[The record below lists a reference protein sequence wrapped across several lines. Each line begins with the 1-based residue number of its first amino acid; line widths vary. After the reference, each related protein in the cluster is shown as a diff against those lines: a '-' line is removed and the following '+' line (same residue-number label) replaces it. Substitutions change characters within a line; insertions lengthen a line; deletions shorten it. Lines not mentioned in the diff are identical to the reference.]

1 MAETQII
8 LQTNLPFDFH
18 SVIHSHGWADLLPN
32 HFHEENNVLSRIE
45 ELKSGKVVK
54 LNISAIQQTGRDCVK
69 TQIRHKGKLS
79 KKDLDEIE
87 KLTRHM
93 LRLDEDMS
101 EFYEL
106 CRQHGKPW
114 NNMVDGKGRLLRSPR
129 LFEDMVKVIC
139 TTNIQWGGTRRMI
152 REIVETYGEPFPL
165 NDGLKSFPTPN
176 RIARQ
181 SFEVFQSSL
190 RLGYRAAYIYD
201 LSVDMSRNPA
211 VYEELQEGIQ
221 DTLDIKK
228 RLLSIKGIGN
238 YAAATVLMLLG
249 RYDEIPVDSVFQQFM
264 SERYFLDKTYDLKQA
279 LSIYD
284 DWGKWKYLAYW
295 TEMIS

>member
-8 LQTNLPFDFH
+8 LQTTQPFDFH
-18 SVIHSHGWADLLPN
+18 SVIHSHGWADLMPN
-32 HFHEENNVLSRIE
+32 HFHQESNVLSRIE
-45 ELKSGKVVK
+45 ELKSGKVVH
-54 LNISAIQQTGRDCVK
+54 LRISPVQQPGRECVK

-106 CRQHGKPW
+106 CRKHGKPW
-114 NNMVDGKGRLLRSPR
+114 NKMVDGKGRLLRSPG

-139 TTNIQWGGTRRMI
+139 TTNIQWGGTRRMVG
-152 REIVETYGEPFPL
+152 ELVETYGAPFPW
-165 NDGLKSFPTPN
+165 DTELKAFPTPN
-176 RIARQ
+176 RIAGQ
-181 SFEVFQSSL
+181 SFDAFQGSL

-201 LSVDMSRNPA
+201 LAVHMSRNPA
-211 VYEELQEGIQ
+211 VFEELQMGSL
-221 DTLDIKK
+221 DTLDLKK
-228 RLLSIKGIGN
+228 RLLSIKGIGS
-238 YAAATVLMLLG
+238 YAAATILMLMG
-249 RYDEIPVDSVFQQFM
+249 KYDEIPVDSVFRQFM
-264 SERYFLDKTYDLKQA
+264 QEKYFTGKEFDEKQA